1 MTEAF
6 APRLSVLMCV
16 HNEEARLPSCLE
28 RLTFADELVVVL
40 DRCTDG
46 SKALVEAAIAGIGA
60 GRVIE
65 GAFPLE
71 GERRNAA
78 LDAATGDWM
87 LEVDADE
94 HIPQALA
101 AEIRRVI
108 ATSRFDIHPLR
119 VDNYIGERLVRYGW
133 GAHFGTGQVDRLTR
147 RHVKRWGG
155 QRVHPEVT
163 FTGTGSGGT
172 GKGNGGKG
180 ARGPVLET
188 PFLHYVDRDI
198 SDMIRRL
205 DRYSSARARDLRER
219 GVDEGLGRNVRRLFS
234 RFYKCYVRRK
244 GYREGQW
251 GFLVALMAG
260 LYPLLSHLKARLERE

>member
-1 MTEAF
+1 MSQGET
-6 APRLSVLMCV
+6 PRLSVLMCV
-16 HNEEARLPSCLE
+16 HDEEARLPACLGH
-28 RLTFADELVVVL
+28 LGFADELVVVL

-71 GERRNAA
+71 GDRRNAA
-78 LDAATGDWM
+78 LEAASGDWV

-94 HIPQALA
+94 HIPAALA
-101 AEIRRVI
+101 AEIRRTI
-108 ATSRFDIHPLR
+108 ATTPYDVHPLR
-119 VDNYIGERLVRYGW
+119 VDNYIGQRLVRYGW

-147 RHVKRWGG
+147 RGVKRWGL

-163 FTGTGSGGT
+163 FA
-172 GKGNGGKG
+172 GK
-180 ARGPVLET
+180 RGPVLET
-188 PFLHYVDRDI
+188 PFPHYVDRDI

-205 DRYSSARARDLRER
+205 DRYSSARARDLRDR
-219 GVDEGLGRNVRRLFS
+219 GVDEGLGRNIRRLFS

>member
-1 MTEAF
+1 MTESF

-16 HNEEARLPSCLE
+16 HNEEARLPGCLE
-28 RLTFADELVVVL
+28 RLGFADELVVVL

-46 SKALVEAAIAGIGA
+46 SKALVEAAIGRIGA

-78 LDAATGDWM
+78 LEAATGDWM

-94 HIPQALA
+94 HIPEALA
-101 AEIRRVI
+101 AEIRRTI
-108 ATSRFDIHPLR
+108 AGSRFDIHPLR
-119 VDNYIGERLVRYGW
+119 VDNIVGERLVRYGW
-133 GAHFGTGQVDRLTR
+133 GAHFGTSQVDRLTR
-147 RHVKRWGG
+147 RHVKRWGN

-163 FTGTGSGGT
+163 Y
-172 GKGNGGKG
+172 KGV
-180 ARGPVLET
+180 RGPVLGT
-188 PFLHYVDRDI
+188 PFLHYVDRNI

-205 DRYSSARARDLRER
+205 DRYSSARARDLRDQ
-219 GVDEGLGRNVRRLFS
+219 GLDEGLGRNVRRVFS

-251 GFLVALMAG
+251 GFLIALMAG

>member
-1 MTEAF
+1 MTESF

-16 HNEEARLPSCLE
+16 HDEEARLPSCLA
-28 RLTFADELVVVL
+28 RLMFADELVVVL

-46 SKALVEAAIAGIGA
+46 SKALVEEAIARIGA
-60 GRVIE
+60 GRAIE

-71 GERRNAA
+71 GDRRNAA
-78 LDAATGDWM
+78 LEAATGDWM

-94 HIPQALA
+94 HIPEALA
-101 AEIRRVI
+101 AEIRRTI
-108 ATSRFDIHPLR
+108 AGSPFDVHPLR

-147 RHVKRWGG
+147 RHVKHWGG

-163 FTGTGSGGT
+163 FTGS
-172 GKGNGGKG
+172 GGKG
-180 ARGPVLET
+180 AKGPVLET
-188 PFLHYVDRDI
+188 PFLHYVDRNI

-205 DRYSSARARDLRER
+205 DRYSSARARDLRDR
-219 GVDEGLGRNVRRLFS
+219 GADEGLGRNIRRVFS

-244 GYREGQW
+244 GYREGEW
-251 GFLVALMAG
+251 GVLIALMAG